1 MLHWLP
7 VLDAQIHGDDA
18 VIGIQAGR
26 VGQADGLT
34 HQGRRQSLGHTP
46 GFGRQGDAAFL
57 VLNAQQHMLAAVS
70 QKGALLDQQGRRG
83 EYRFGIAG
91 PKGCRSS
98 SSFKKHCSPARAKS
112 SSHSKVRVG
121 RSGSGPSASA
131 ATASKALAEFFQAL
145 RLQAHSGGQA
155 VPAEAQQAGGRGRE
169 ARMQVEFAHR
179 AARALEVALILT
191 ENDGGAVKF
200 IHNA

>member
-1 MLHWLP
+1 MRGCRYDSAPGFARVQLSVSHSAAVLHGLP

-83 EYRFGIAG
+83 EYRFGIA
-91 PKGCRSS
+91 RSE
-98 SSFKKHCSPARAKS
+98 
-112 SSHSKVRVG
+112 G
-121 RSGSGPSASA
+121 
-131 ATASKALAEFFQAL
+131 
-145 RLQAHSGGQA
+145 LQKLQL
-155 VPAEAQQAGGRGRE
+155 
-169 ARMQVEFAHR
+169 F
-179 AARALEVALILT
+179 
-191 ENDGGAVKF
+191 
-200 IHNA
+200 